1 MNQGV
6 EISCTFGARNKVVK
20 KIIENFRTM
29 KNIIFVFPIL
39 LVLAIVIGIDFG
51 SQNNEYQFTASK
63 YSTVGK
69 DLHYY
74 VPNEAEITTPTT
86 SLTPH
91 NYIFLGKSYIGFK
104 EALGFKESR
113 GRYHSVNPYGYLGK
127 YQFSKSTLKMMGFRN
142 IDNFLKN
149 TKQQEAAF
157 NAYVSFNKWVLRND
171 IDRFVGE
178 TIGGVEVTESGL
190 LAAAHLAGPG
200 NVRKYLRSNGRRDVS
215 DANGAS
221 VRYYLK
227 KFSGY
232 DTSAIPASKKPQR
245 F

>member
-1 MNQGV
+1 M
-6 EISCTFGARNKVVK
+6 IY
-20 KIIENFRTM
+20 NFRTM
-29 KNIIFVFPIL
+29 KNKLFVFPIL
-39 LVLAIVIGIDFG
+39 LIVAIVIGIDFDAR
-51 SQNNEYQFTASK
+51 NNEDRLIATFSIE
-63 YSTVGK
+63 GK

-74 VPNEAEITTPTT
+74 VPNEAESSTTHLLPR
-86 SLTPH
+86 
-91 NYIFLGKSYIGFK
+91 NYILLGKSYVGFK
-104 EALGFKESR
+104 EAIGFKESR
-113 GRYHSVNPYGYLGK
+113 GRYQTVNPYGYLGK
-127 YQFSKSTLKMMGFRN
+127 YQFSESTLKMMGFNN
-142 IDNFLKN
+142 IENFLKN

-157 NAYVSFNKWVLRND
+157 AAYVSFNKWVLRND

-200 NVRKYLRSNGRRDVS
+200 NVKKYLRSNGSRDAS

-232 DTSAIPASKKPQR
+232 DTSRIPASEKPQR

>member
-1 MNQGV
+1 M
-6 EISCTFGARNKVVK
+6 IY
-20 KIIENFRTM
+20 NFRTM
-29 KNIIFVFPIL
+29 KNKLFVFPIL
-39 LVLAIVIGIDFG
+39 LIVAIVIGIDFDAHKNVD
-51 SQNNEYQFTASK
+51 QLTATF
-63 YSTVGK
+63 STEGK

-74 VPNEAEITTPTT
+74 VPNEAESPTT
-86 SLTPH
+86 NLPPQ

-113 GRYHSVNPYGYLGK
+113 GRYQSVNPYGYLGK
-127 YQFSKSTLKMMGFRN
+127 YQFSESTLRMMGFNN

-200 NVRKYLRSNGRRDVS
+200 NVKKFLRSNGLRDAS

-232 DTSAIPASKKPQR
+232 DTSRIPASKKPQR